1 MSQATEK
8 RISRLESRAQVDRAK
23 LVVVC
28 RDPAHRPKLGPDCAG
43 IITGLPCPKCEAP
56 LLDADEGEPTE

>member
-1 MSQATEK
+1 MSQATER

-28 RDPAHRPKLGPDCAG
+28 RDRAHRPKLGPDCVG
-43 IITGLPCPKCEAP
+43 VITGIPCPKCEAT
-56 LLDADEGEPTE
+56 LLGADKGEPAK